1 MVIMENGRR
10 AIGFLADANEI
21 FGGDEPACETEND
34 VKCDKAP
41 ELQPGKRSAINPDP
55 HGLADDDVGV
65 GGRVFGKA
73 LMQIIHNGE
82 RGAGERH
89 EKQGEKSPARPDEG

>member
-34 VKCDKAP
+34 VERDKAP
-41 ELQPGKRSAINPDP
+41 ELQPGECGAIDTDP
-55 HGLADDDVGV
+55 HGLADKHVGV
-65 GGRVFGKA
+65 GGRIFGKA

-82 RGAGERH
+82 CSAGESH
-89 EKQGEKSPARPDEG
+89 EKQGEKSPT